1 MMARIQSLIFYA
13 AAMALL
19 LLAYHV
25 ATSFAFAIVDEGY
38 RYMEPAL
45 QARETLLLDTRRS
58 TITELKTD
66 DLIAYRTIYRSKPM
80 RMFGRVAALP
90 GMTISVRKERLIVEG
105 ADVAPAGKD
114 LDVLRTGLMV
124 PRETVFVVF
133 DSPLGQRVSL
143 PQRLVPYRN
152 IIGRMAGK

>member
-19 LLAYHV
+19 LVAYHV
-25 ATSFAFAIVDEGY
+25 ATSFAFAVVDEGY
-38 RYMEPAL
+38 RYMEPTV

-58 TITELKTD
+58 TVTELKTD
-66 DLIAYRTIYRSKPM
+66 DLIAYRTIYRSKAM

-90 GMTISVRKERLIVEG
+90 GMTISVHKKRLLVEG
-105 ADVAPAGKD
+105 TDVSPVGKG
-114 LDVLRTGLMV
+114 LAVLRTGLMV

-143 PQRLVPYRN
+143 SQRLIPYRN
-152 IIGRMAGK
+152 IIGRMVGE

>member
-13 AAMALL
+13 AAMAILL
-19 LLAYHV
+19 VAYHV

-38 RYMEPAL
+38 RYMEPTV
-45 QARETLLLDTRRS
+45 QARETLVLDTRRG
-58 TITELKTD
+58 TVTDLKTD
-66 DLIAYRTIYRSKPM
+66 DLIAYRTVYRSKAM

-90 GMTISVRKERLIVEG
+90 GMTISVRKKKLLVEG
-105 ADVAPAGKD
+105 TEVSPVGKD

-152 IIGRMAGK
+152 IIGRVIGE

>member
-19 LLAYHV
+19 LVAYHV
-25 ATSFAFAIVDEGY
+25 ATSFAFAVVDEGY
-38 RYMEPAL
+38 RYMEPTV

-58 TITELKTD
+58 TVTELKTD
-66 DLIAYRTIYRSKPM
+66 DLIAYRTIYRSKAM

-90 GMTISVRKERLIVEG
+90 GMTISVRNKRLLVEG
-105 ADVAPAGKD
+105 TEVSPVGKG

-143 PQRLVPYRN
+143 SQRLIPYRN
-152 IIGRMAGK
+152 IIGRMVGE